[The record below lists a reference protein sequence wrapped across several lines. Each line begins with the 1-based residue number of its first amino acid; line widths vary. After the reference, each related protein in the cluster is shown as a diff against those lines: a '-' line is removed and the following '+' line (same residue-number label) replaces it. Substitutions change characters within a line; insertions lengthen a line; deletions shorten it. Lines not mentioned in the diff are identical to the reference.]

1 MHSFE
6 SDYTAGARVEI
17 LRRLNETNLEQL
29 PGYGSDKYCESAK
42 EKIRAACDCPGAD
55 IFFMVGGTQTNAVV
69 IDSML
74 PSYGGVIAAQ
84 TGHISDHEAGAIE
97 FTGHKVIALPV
108 YDGKLRAED
117 VWMYMKDYWQDASHQ
132 HFVYPGMVYISYP
145 TEFGTLYTKREL
157 VELASVCRWYNIP
170 LYIDG
175 ARLGYGL
182 MSPKCDITLPELAQ
196 LCDVFY
202 IGGTKCGAIMGE
214 ALVILNPALKE
225 GFRYI
230 VKQHGGLLAKGR
242 FLGLQFDTLFE
253 DNLYFKICK
262 KAVDQAISIRHAFEQ
277 KGIEMDGDSM
287 TNQQFAVL
295 TQEQMEKL
303 GQKYAYEIWER
314 HEDGRDVVRF
324 CTSWATKDE
333 NVQALLADIAAL

>member
-1 MHSFE
+1 M
-6 SDYTAGARVEI
+6 
-17 LRRLNETNLEQL
+17 
-29 PGYGSDKYCESAK
+29 
-42 EKIRAACDCPGAD
+42 
-55 IFFMVGGTQTNAVV
+55 
-69 IDSML
+69 
-74 PSYGGVIAAQ
+74 
-84 TGHISDHEAGAIE
+84 
-97 FTGHKVIALPV
+97 
-108 YDGKLRAED
+108 DGKITGDEVRQYCSAHATDTMREHT
-117 VWMYMKDYWQDASHQ
+117 VQ
-132 HFVYPGMVYISYP
+132 PGMVYISFP
-145 TEFGTLYTKREL
+145 TEIGSLYTKAELTDLSNACRE
-157 VELASVCRWYNIP
+157 CGIP

-175 ARLGYGL
+175 ARMGYGL
-182 MSPKCDITLPELAQ
+182 MSPEADITLPELAN
-196 LCDVFY
+196 LCDMFY

-230 VKQHGGLLAKGR
+230 IKQHGGLLAKGR
-242 FLGLQFDTLFE
+242 FLGLQFDTLFG
-253 DNLYFKICK
+253 DNLYFEICK

>member
-17 LRRLNETNLEQL
+17 LRRLNETNLEAAPRLRQRQIL
-29 PGYGSDKYCESAK
+29 RERK
-42 EKIRAACDCPGAD
+42 EKSSRAACDRPGAD

-175 ARLGYGL
+175 ARLG
-182 MSPKCDITLPELAQ
+182 
-196 LCDVFY
+196 
-202 IGGTKCGAIMGE
+202 
-214 ALVILNPALKE
+214 
-225 GFRYI
+225 
-230 VKQHGGLLAKGR
+230 
-242 FLGLQFDTLFE
+242 
-253 DNLYFKICK
+253 
-262 KAVDQAISIRHAFEQ
+262 
-277 KGIEMDGDSM
+277 
-287 TNQQFAVL
+287 
-295 TQEQMEKL
+295 
-303 GQKYAYEIWER
+303 
-314 HEDGRDVVRF
+314 
-324 CTSWATKDE
+324 
-333 NVQALLADIAAL
+333 

>member
-1 MHSFE
+1 MREH
-6 SDYTAGARVEI
+6 TV
-17 LRRLNETNLEQL
+17 Q
-29 PGYGSDKYCESAK
+29 
-42 EKIRAACDCPGAD
+42 
-55 IFFMVGGTQTNAVV
+55 
-69 IDSML
+69 
-74 PSYGGVIAAQ
+74 
-84 TGHISDHEAGAIE
+84 
-97 FTGHKVIALPV
+97 
-108 YDGKLRAED
+108 
-117 VWMYMKDYWQDASHQ
+117 
-132 HFVYPGMVYISYP
+132 PGMVYISFP
-145 TEFGTLYTKREL
+145 TEIGSLYTKAELTDLSNACRE
-157 VELASVCRWYNIP
+157 CGIP

-175 ARLGYGL
+175 ARMGYGL
-182 MSPKCDITLPELAQ
+182 MSPEADITLPELAN
-196 LCDVFY
+196 LCDMFY

-230 VKQHGGLLAKGR
+230 IKQHGGLLAKGR
-242 FLGLQFDTLFE
+242 FLGLQFDTLFG
-253 DNLYFKICK
+253 DNLYFEICK
-262 KAVDQAISIRHAFEQ
+262 KAVDQAISIRRAFEQ